1 MKTILSKLFTKKINP
16 GMEVT
21 DMKVLVEKKDVI
33 CTVIIN
39 RPESRNAVDRETATQ
54 LVQAFED
61 FERESSLLAAVL
73 YGEGGNF
80 CAGATVSLSSMAARN
95 DSPD

>member
-1 MKTILSKLFTKKINP
+1 M
-16 GMEVT
+16 
-21 DMKVLVEKKDVI
+21 I

-54 LVQAFED
+54 LVEAFED
-61 FERESSLLAAVL
+61 FERESTLLAAVL

-80 CAGATVSLSSMAARN
+80 CAGADLKAMSRGDLKQSTTLILTCPSRVRWVQVE
-95 DSPD
+95 